1 MFSYFSLFLEEE
13 SKTELPLSFLWLSG
27 QFLSWI
33 FTSNQVISLAN
44 CTLVKLDNFGGRFFF
59 SDESS
64 FFVVYYYFFSK
75 TNVLTPFSGLFYPS
89 LCVRPVIIEKFGR
102 NCREEFSGKIFFSF
116 FFFQTFLEKSYA
128 QFSAFLYRRLL
139 VKRKHLW

>member
-1 MFSYFSLFLEEE
+1 M
-13 SKTELPLSFLWLSG
+13 
-27 QFLSWI
+27 
-33 FTSNQVISLAN
+33 
-44 CTLVKLDNFGGRFFF
+44 KLDNFGGRFFF
-59 SDESS
+59 SVESS

-116 FFFQTFLEKSYA
+116 FFFSDLSGKVLRAVFGVFVSKVTG
-128 QFSAFLYRRLL
+128 
-139 VKRKHLW
+139 